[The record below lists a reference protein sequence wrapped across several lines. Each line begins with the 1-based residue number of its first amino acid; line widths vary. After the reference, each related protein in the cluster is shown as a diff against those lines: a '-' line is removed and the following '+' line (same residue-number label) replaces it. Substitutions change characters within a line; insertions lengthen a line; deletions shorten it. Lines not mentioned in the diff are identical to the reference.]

1 MKIKISHVLYIIIS
15 TAVLIAASLQYPP
28 LKNTLAAE
36 KNGWNSY
43 RGKVLEILDTSVEY
57 YENGNGLKK
66 TAILFS
72 VKLYDGEF
80 KGRTIKAVQ
89 MQDDFIAL
97 KSDAVKKGDSVI
109 ILQLNGDA
117 SPSLAENTPNQEI
130 FDNPVFVFEEFYR
143 FSSMMVLLFVF
154 VVLLLVFGGI
164 KGLNTLISLV
174 LTCASLF
181 CWFIPSIFNGANL
194 YVSSIS
200 VCLYIIV
207 MTVIIVNGINK
218 KSLASIAGCFGGVLV
233 AAALSVIMKNAM
245 HINGYL
251 NNDSLY
257 LESLLPG
264 GQKDLVAVLFSAII
278 IGAVGAVMDVS
289 MSLSSALYEL
299 AESVKDISFKQL
311 VKSGFAIGRDMMG
324 TMANTLILAYIGSSL
339 SFILVLIAYNSSFLG
354 LLNNQIIA
362 FEIMQALTG
371 SIGILCGIPLTT
383 FIASAL
389 YSIKIIV
396 TVAE

>member
-1 MKIKISHVLYIIIS
+1 MKIKVSHVLCIIIS
-15 TAVLIAASLQYPP
+15 TAVLAAASFQYPP

-36 KNGWNSY
+36 KNGWNSC
-43 RGKVLEILDTSVEY
+43 RGKVLEIIDTSVEY
-57 YENGNGLKK
+57 YENADNLKK
-66 TAILFS
+66 TAILFN
-72 VKLYDGEF
+72 VKLYEGKF
-80 KGRTIKAVQ
+80 KGRTVKAVQ

-109 ILQLNGDA
+109 ILQLNGDTA
-117 SPSLAENTPNQEI
+117 PSLAENTPYQEI

-143 FSSMMVLLFVF
+143 FSSMTVLLLVF
-154 VVLLLVFGGI
+154 VVLLLIFGGI

-174 LTCASLF
+174 LTCASIF

-194 YVSSIS
+194 YASSIS
-200 VCLYIIV
+200 VCLFIIV

-218 KSLASIAGCFGGVLV
+218 KSLASIAGCFGGVLI

-257 LESLLPG
+257 LEALLPG

-299 AESVKDISFKQL
+299 ATSVKDISFKQL

-389 YSIKIIV
+389 YLIKIVV

>member
-1 MKIKISHVLYIIIS
+1 MKIKVSHVLCIIIS
-15 TAVLIAASLQYPP
+15 TAVLSAASFQYPP

-36 KNGWNSY
+36 KNGWNSC
-43 RGKVLEILDTSVEY
+43 RGKVLEIIDTSVEY
-57 YENGNGLKK
+57 YENADNLKK
-66 TAILFS
+66 TAILFN
-72 VKLYDGEF
+72 VKLYEGKF
-80 KGRTIKAVQ
+80 KGRTVKAVQ

-97 KSDAVKKGDSVI
+97 KSDAVKKGDNVI
-109 ILQLNGDA
+109 ILQLNGDTA
-117 SPSLAENTPNQEI
+117 PSLAENTPYQEI

-143 FSSMMVLLFVF
+143 FSSMTVLLLVF
-154 VVLLLVFGGI
+154 VVLLLIFGGI

-174 LTCASLF
+174 LTCASIF

-194 YVSSIS
+194 YVSSIL
-200 VCLYIIV
+200 VCLFIIV

-218 KSLASIAGCFGGVLV
+218 KSLASIAGCFGGVLI

-257 LESLLPG
+257 LEALLPG

-299 AESVKDISFKQL
+299 ATSVKDISFKQL

-389 YSIKIIV
+389 YSIKIVV
-396 TVAE
+396 TVTE

>member
-154 VVLLLVFGGI
+154 VVLLLIFGGI

>member
-1 MKIKISHVLYIIIS
+1 
-15 TAVLIAASLQYPP
+15 
-28 LKNTLAAE
+28 
-36 KNGWNSY
+36 
-43 RGKVLEILDTSVEY
+43 
-57 YENGNGLKK
+57 
-66 TAILFS
+66 
-72 VKLYDGEF
+72 
-80 KGRTIKAVQ
+80 
-89 MQDDFIAL
+89 
-97 KSDAVKKGDSVI
+97 
-109 ILQLNGDA
+109 
-117 SPSLAENTPNQEI
+117 
-130 FDNPVFVFEEFYR
+130 
-143 FSSMMVLLFVF
+143 MMVLLFVF
-154 VVLLLVFGGI
+154 VVLLLIFGGI

-207 MTVIIVNGINK
+207 MTVIIVNGLNK

-299 AESVKDISFKQL
+299 ATSIKDISFKQL
-311 VKSGFAIGRDMMG
+311 VNSGFAIGRDMMG

>member
-1 MKIKISHVLYIIIS
+1 MKIKVSHVLCIIIS
-15 TAVLIAASLQYPP
+15 TAVLSAASFQYPP

-36 KNGWNSY
+36 KNGWNSC
-43 RGKVLEILDTSVEY
+43 RGKVLEIIDTSVEY
-57 YENGNGLKK
+57 YENADNLKK
-66 TAILFS
+66 TAILFN
-72 VKLYDGEF
+72 VKLYDGKF
-80 KGRTIKAVQ
+80 KGRTVKAVQ

-109 ILQLNGDA
+109 ILQLNGDTA
-117 SPSLAENTPNQEI
+117 PSLAENTPYQEI

-143 FSSMMVLLFVF
+143 FSSMTVLLLVF
-154 VVLLLVFGGI
+154 VVLLLIFGGI

-174 LTCASLF
+174 LTCASIF

-194 YVSSIS
+194 YASSIL
-200 VCLYIIV
+200 VCLFIIV

-218 KSLASIAGCFGGVLV
+218 KSLASIAGCFGGVLI

-257 LESLLPG
+257 LEALLPG

-299 AESVKDISFKQL
+299 ATSVKDISFKQL

-389 YSIKIIV
+389 YSIKIVV

>member
-1 MKIKISHVLYIIIS
+1 MKIKISHLLCIIIS

-117 SPSLAENTPNQEI
+117 SPSLTENTPNQEI

-143 FSSMMVLLFVF
+143 FSSIMVLLFVF
-154 VVLLLVFGGI
+154 VVLLLIFGGI

>member
-1 MKIKISHVLYIIIS
+1 MKIKVSHVLCIIIS
-15 TAVLIAASLQYPP
+15 TAVLSAASFQYPP

-36 KNGWNSY
+36 KNGWNSF
-43 RGKVLEILDTSVEY
+43 RGKVLEIIDTSVEY
-57 YENGNGLKK
+57 YENADNLKK
-66 TAILFS
+66 TAILFN
-72 VKLYDGEF
+72 VKLYDGKF
-80 KGRTIKAVQ
+80 KGRTVKAVQ

-117 SPSLAENTPNQEI
+117 APSLAENTPYQEI

-143 FSSMMVLLFVF
+143 FSSMTVLLLVF
-154 VVLLLVFGGI
+154 VVLLLIFGGI

-174 LTCASLF
+174 LTCASIF

-194 YVSSIS
+194 YASSIS
-200 VCLYIIV
+200 VCLFIIV

-218 KSLASIAGCFGGVLV
+218 KSLASIAGCFGGVLI

-257 LESLLPG
+257 LEALLPG

-299 AESVKDISFKQL
+299 ATSVKDISFKQL

-389 YSIKIIV
+389 YSIKIVV

>member
-154 VVLLLVFGGI
+154 VVLLLIFGGI

-218 KSLASIAGCFGGVLV
+218 KSLASIAGCFGGVLI
-233 AAALSVIMKNAM
+233 AAALSIIMKNAM

>member
-1 MKIKISHVLYIIIS
+1 MKIKVSHVLCIIIS
-15 TAVLIAASLQYPP
+15 TAVLSAASFQYPP

-36 KNGWNSY
+36 KNGWNSC
-43 RGKVLEILDTSVEY
+43 RGKVLEIIDTSVEY
-57 YENGNGLKK
+57 YENADNLKK
-66 TAILFS
+66 TAILFN
-72 VKLYDGEF
+72 VKLYDGKF
-80 KGRTIKAVQ
+80 KGRTVKAVQ

-117 SPSLAENTPNQEI
+117 APSLAENTPYQEI

-143 FSSMMVLLFVF
+143 FSSMTVLLLVF
-154 VVLLLVFGGI
+154 VVLLLIFGGI

-174 LTCASLF
+174 LTCASIF

-194 YVSSIS
+194 YASSIS
-200 VCLYIIV
+200 VCLFIIV

-218 KSLASIAGCFGGVLV
+218 KILASIAGCFGGVLI

-257 LESLLPG
+257 LEALLPG

-299 AESVKDISFKQL
+299 ATSVKDISFKQL

-389 YSIKIIV
+389 YSIKIVV
-396 TVAE
+396 TVTE

>member
-1 MKIKISHVLYIIIS
+1 MKIKVSHVLCIIIS
-15 TAVLIAASLQYPP
+15 TAVLSAASFQYPP

-36 KNGWNSY
+36 KNGWNSC
-43 RGKVLEILDTSVEY
+43 RGKVLEIIDTSVEY
-57 YENGNGLKK
+57 YENADNLKK
-66 TAILFS
+66 TAILFN
-72 VKLYDGEF
+72 VKLYEGKF
-80 KGRTIKAVQ
+80 KGRTVKAVQ

-117 SPSLAENTPNQEI
+117 APSLAENTPYQEI

-143 FSSMMVLLFVF
+143 FSSMTVLLLVF
-154 VVLLLVFGGI
+154 VVLLLIFGGI

-174 LTCASLF
+174 LTCASIF

-194 YVSSIS
+194 YVSSIL
-200 VCLYIIV
+200 VCLFIIV

-218 KSLASIAGCFGGVLV
+218 KSLASIAGCFGGVLI

-257 LESLLPG
+257 LEALLPG

-299 AESVKDISFKQL
+299 ATSVKDISFKQL

-389 YSIKIIV
+389 YSIKIVV
-396 TVAE
+396 TVTE

>member
-154 VVLLLVFGGI
+154 VLLLLVFGGI

-339 SFILVLIAYNSSFLG
+339 SFILVLIAYNSSFVSLI
-354 LLNNQIIA
+354 NSDI
-362 FEIMQALTG
+362 
-371 SIGILCGIPLTT
+371 SITDFSPWPSGIKSSTI
-383 FIASAL
+383 
-389 YSIKIIV
+389 
-396 TVAE
+396 

>member
-1 MKIKISHVLYIIIS
+1 MKIKVSHVLCIIIS
-15 TAVLIAASLQYPP
+15 TAVLSAASFQYPP

-36 KNGWNSY
+36 KNGWNSC
-43 RGKVLEILDTSVEY
+43 RGKVLEIIDTSVEY
-57 YENGNGLKK
+57 YENADNLKK
-66 TAILFS
+66 TAILFN
-72 VKLYDGEF
+72 VKLYDGKF
-80 KGRTIKAVQ
+80 KGRTVKAVQ

-109 ILQLNGDA
+109 ILQLNGDTA
-117 SPSLAENTPNQEI
+117 PSLAENTPYQEI

-143 FSSMMVLLFVF
+143 FSSMTVLLLVF
-154 VVLLLVFGGI
+154 VVLLLIFGGI

-174 LTCASLF
+174 LTCASIF

-194 YVSSIS
+194 YASSIS
-200 VCLYIIV
+200 VCLFIIV

-218 KSLASIAGCFGGVLV
+218 KSLASIAGCFGGVLI

-257 LESLLPG
+257 LEALLPG

-299 AESVKDISFKQL
+299 ATSVKDISFKQL

-389 YSIKIIV
+389 YSIKIVV

>member
-143 FSSMMVLLFVF
+143 FSSMMMLLFVF
-154 VVLLLVFGGI
+154 FVLLLIFGGI

-233 AAALSVIMKNAM
+233 AAALSIIMKNAM

>member
-143 FSSMMVLLFVF
+143 FSSMMMLLFVF
-154 VVLLLVFGGI
+154 VVLLLIFGGI

-233 AAALSVIMKNAM
+233 AAALSIIMKNAM

>member
-154 VVLLLVFGGI
+154 VLLLLVFGGI